1 MKNIHYFIFK
11 PSFSDGKLVAIF
23 PQEKRVEAF
32 QYLQSIWKWMHKAE
46 IKEAEWDGG
55 EFPSDNQFHSIAGT
69 FSPVELIDLPV
80 NPTINMNEDSIK
92 NRKQAIVEWMTR
104 SNNYSDHKDK
114 SICSYCG
121 HPANS
126 STCQKSHP

>member
-1 MKNIHYFIFK
+1 MHKANIKNIHYFIFK
-11 PSFSDGKLVAIF
+11 PSFYDGKLVAIF
-23 PQEKRVEAF
+23 PQEKKFEAF
-32 QYLQSIWKWMHKAE
+32 QYLQSIWKYMRKAE

-55 EFPSDNQFHSIAGT
+55 EFPSDEEFHSIGCT
-69 FSPVELIDLPV
+69 FNPFKIIDLSV

-92 NRKQAIVEWMTR
+92 NRKQAI
-104 SNNYSDHKDK
+104 
-114 SICSYCG
+114 CSYCG